1 MVSIVTKLEINSSG
15 KSKNQ
20 KKHTIT
26 LLYIV
31 GHVFIY
37 SDFVPSL
44 IKQSETS
51 CTDDEY
57 SSVCVWVVIVEEAF

>member
-15 KSKNQ
+15 KNKNL
-20 KKHTIT
+20 KTTIT
-26 LLYIV
+26 LLYIA
-31 GHVFIY
+31 GHIFIY
-37 SDFVPSL
+37 SDFVLSL